1 MTRLLRLCVLGFLLA
16 QLAAAQTAEVTAK
29 PLSDTDIQLMRSD
42 LQAEKNRVIA
52 DNMKF
57 TDAESTAFWPVYRDY
72 ARDQHVIG
80 DELSAVITDYAQHV
94 DNMSESTSKDLA
106 QRMLDIEQKNISLR
120 RDYWPKFEKALG
132 AKRAAKFY
140 QVDNRLSLMI
150 DVQLASQ
157 IPLIP

>member
-1 MTRLLRLCVLGFLLA
+1 MTCLLRICVLGLVFL
-16 QLAAAQTAEVTAK
+16 QLANAQSTEVIAK

-42 LQAEKNRVIA
+42 LQSAKNRIIA
-52 DNMKF
+52 DNMKL
-57 TDAESTAFWPVYRDY
+57 TDAESAAFWPIYRDY

-80 DELSAVITDYAQHV
+80 DELSTLVTDYAQHC
-94 DNMSESTSKDLA
+94 DNMNESTSKELTE
-106 QRMLDIEQKNISLR
+106 RMLDIEQKNISVR

-140 QVDNRLSLMI
+140 QVDNRLSLMV

>member
-1 MTRLLRLCVLGFLLA
+1 MRGFLWACFLGLAFA
-16 QLAAAQTAEVTAK
+16 QLVTAQTAEVTAT

-42 LQAEKNRVIA
+42 LQGEKNRVIA

-57 TDAESTAFWPVYRDY
+57 TDTESKAFWPVYRDY
-72 ARDQHVIG
+72 ARDQHAVG
-80 DELSAVITDYAQHV
+80 DDLNAVIKDYAQHA
-94 DNMSESTSKDLA
+94 DNMNDLSSKDLA
-106 QRMLDIEQKNISLR
+106 ERTLDIEEKIISLR

-132 AKRAAKFY
+132 AKRAARFY
-140 QVDNRLSLMI
+140 QVDNRLTLMI